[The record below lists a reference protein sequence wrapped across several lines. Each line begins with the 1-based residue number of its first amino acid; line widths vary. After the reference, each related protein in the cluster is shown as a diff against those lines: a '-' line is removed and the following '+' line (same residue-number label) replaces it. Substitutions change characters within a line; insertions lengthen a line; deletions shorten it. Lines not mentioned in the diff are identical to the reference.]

1 MARITNQ
8 RVKDRRQSSDAAT
21 SACV

>member
-1 MARITNQ
+1 MARITNH